1 MSDNKHIVF
10 VGAGAIGTSMGN
22 ILAAKENLS
31 ITLLSIESDVV
42 ECINDHHLNQKYF
55 PGVPL
60 QKALKATS
68 DNTILRT
75 ADVVFLAIPSVV
87 TVSFALRIKDIL
99 KPGTIL
105 VNLAKGFDD
114 EGITIAESL
123 MQKVDLPVCS
133 MKGPTFARELMNNIP
148 TSFTLATIDE
158 KLYSYFNEIFNDT
171 CIYIDYSSDVRGVEL
186 LSILKNIYAIVM
198 GVVDAQFNS
207 PNLRF
212 LIFTRAFSEIKNLM
226 IRFGGDKDTI
236 FNYCGIGDF
245 CLTSLNDLSR
255 NRTLGL
261 LIGKGFF
268 TKNISDKVVLEGK
281 IATAVFYE
289 ELQRMNIPDE
299 DYPIIAEL
307 YKVFGDNY
315 DVSTFVTRLL
325 KVFHP

>member
-1 MSDNKHIVF
+1 MANKQHVVF

-22 ILAAKENLS
+22 ILAAKENLKV
-31 ITLLSIESDVV
+31 TLLSIESDVV
-42 ECINDHHLNQKYF
+42 DGINNLHLNQKYF

-60 QKALKATS
+60 QKALKATT
-68 DNTILRT
+68 DNNILNS
-75 ADVVFLAIPSVV
+75 AEVVFLAIPSVV
-87 TVSFALRIKDIL
+87 TVSFVLRIKELL
-99 KPGTIL
+99 KPGTVL
-105 VNLAKGFDD
+105 VNLAKGFAD
-114 EGITIAESL
+114 EGMTIAESL
-123 MQKVDLPVCS
+123 MQKVDFPICS

-148 TSFTLATIDE
+148 TSFTLATVDE
-158 KLYSYFNEIFNDT
+158 KLYPFFNEIFNDT
-171 CIYIDYSSDVRGVEL
+171 CIFIDYSSDVRGVEL

-198 GVVDAQFNS
+198 GIVDAQFNS

-212 LIFTRAFSEIKNLM
+212 LVFTRAFSEIKNIM
-226 IRFGGDKDTI
+226 MKFGGNKDTI

-245 CLTSLNDLSR
+245 SLTSLNDLSR

-268 TKNISDKVVLEGK
+268 TQNISDKVVLEGK

-289 ELQRMNIPDE
+289 ELQRMNIPAE

-307 YKVFGDNY
+307 YKVFSENY
-315 DVSTFVTRLL
+315 DVSAFVSRLL

>member
-1 MSDNKHIVF
+1 MSDKQHIVF

-22 ILAAKENLS
+22 ILAAKESLN
-31 ITLLSIESDVV
+31 IILLSIESEVV
-42 ECINDHHLNQKYF
+42 ESINNHNINQKYF

-60 QKALKATS
+60 QKALKATT
-68 DNTILRT
+68 DNNILRT

-87 TVSFALRIKDIL
+87 TVGFVLKIKDML

-105 VNLAKGFDD
+105 VNLAKGFADQ
-114 EGITIAESL
+114 GITIAESL
-123 MQKVDLPVCS
+123 MQKVTFPICS
-133 MKGPTFARELMNNIP
+133 MKGPTFALELMHNVP
-148 TSFTLATIDE
+148 TSFTLASVDE
-158 KLYSYFNEIFNDT
+158 KLYSYFNAIFHDT
-171 CIYIDYSSDVRGVEL
+171 CIFIDYSSDVRGVEL

-198 GVVDAQFNS
+198 GIVDAQFNS

-212 LIFTRAFSEIKNLM
+212 LVFTRAFSEIKNLM

-245 CLTSLNDLSR
+245 SLTSLNDLSR

-281 IATAVFYE
+281 IATTIFCE
-289 ELQRMNIPDE
+289 ELRRMNIPEE

-307 YKVFGDNY
+307 DKVFGDNY
-315 DVSTFVTRLL
+315 KVSEFVSRLL
-325 KVFHP
+325 NVFHP